1 MGAEVGLSVSLLFV
15 QPSKG
20 TGYGMVKYSCKVNRE
35 IESMTTLP
43 QGLGFATYVGSSLWM
58 N

>member
-1 MGAEVGLSVSLLFV
+1 MGSEVGLSVSPLFV

-20 TGYGMVKYSCKVNRE
+20 MGYGMVKHSCKVSSE
-35 IESMTTLP
+35 IESVTTLP
-43 QGLGFATYVGSSLWM
+43 QGLGFATYVESSLWM

>member
-20 TGYGMVKYSCKVNRE
+20 TGYGMVKHSCKVNRE

-43 QGLGFATYVGSSLWM
+43 QGLGFATYLGSSLWM